1 VGTVS
6 GRADLAPGRAP
17 LLLALVCASL
27 GLGAWA
33 AFDVGFVLVSVT
45 PKAPFSLVLFSLL
58 LATAA
63 AVPLGMA
70 AWAATFGRA
79 ALAARASFV
88 VAFTLGGGLVL
99 GTLVNR
105 FWLPGLYH
113 PVSLLADLLV
123 LGASFAAAALLARA
137 LRPPLKLSPPTLL
150 LLAVWAVPFAI
161 AAIDSGKREAWRER
175 AVAPSVG
182 AAGERA
188 AGSSKKN
195 VLMIVADSLRADA
208 LEEAIEDGSAPALA
222 EIARGG
228 TSFSK
233 AYSQSSWT
241 KPSVATLLTGQ
252 YPHTHGAEGRNDA
265 LPEQMQ
271 TLAEVLSEAGYRTAV
286 FSANPWVSPTFGFGQ
301 GVADFVESEPGGDPS
316 RLLAF
321 VRVVQAAERF
331 VGAPLARPVAL
342 LRRHLGLLAPHRT
355 NCERD
360 EELVSVGLSWL
371 RAQPGTPFFAYFHL
385 MSTHL
390 PYEPHPRAPKVD
402 RTRQLAAQRDRSVL
416 APQEQVFVRD
426 DYRGTV
432 RSVDRTIGR
441 LMNTLRDLGLYDRTL
456 VVVTADHGDEIYE
469 HARLG
474 HGKTLYPEVVRVPL
488 LVSLPGVVPAAG
500 IIDRPASG
508 VDVLPTVL
516 GLLELGAPP
525 DGPGRALAFDGA
537 AGAADGGER
546 VYMLLRREGGLS
558 VASVVDGGFQYIESE
573 SPGAAG
579 QVVRELYDLS
589 RDPEAVR
596 NIWNEQS
603 IVARRMEEELR
614 SLRAAAKRQGKR
626 DARIDDQTRERL
638 RSLGYAD

>member
-1 VGTVS
+1 MSGRGDLAS
-6 GRADLAPGRAP
+6 GRAHILP
-17 LLLALVCASL
+17 ALVCAL
-27 GLGAWA
+27 VGIGVWA

-58 LATAA
+58 LAAA
-63 AVPLGMA
+63 IALPLGMA
-70 AWAATFGRA
+70 AWAVTLRKA
-79 ALAARASFV
+79 ALAPRASFV
-88 VAFTLGGGLVL
+88 VTFTLGGAVAL
-99 GTLVNR
+99 GTLMNR
-105 FWLPGLYH
+105 FWLPGAYH
-113 PVSLLADLLV
+113 PLSLVADLLV
-123 LGASFAAAALLARA
+123 LAALFGAALLLARA
-137 LRPPLKLSPPTLL
+137 LGPPLKLSRPVLL
-150 LLAVWAVPFAI
+150 ALAVWAVAFAI
-161 AAIDSGKREAWRER
+161 AAIGSGKREAWRER
-175 AVAPSVG
+175 AVAPSQG
-182 AAGERA
+182 TAGKSAGE
-188 AGSSKKN
+188 SSQKN
-195 VLMIVADSLRADA
+195 VLMIVVDSLRADA
-208 LEEAIEDGSAPALA
+208 LEEALEDGSAPALA

-228 TSFSK
+228 TIFSK

-252 YPHTHGAEGRNDA
+252 YPHAHGAEGRNDA
-265 LPEQMQ
+265 LPEQLQ
-271 TLAEVLSEAGYRTAV
+271 TLAEVLSQVGYRTAV

-301 GVADFVESEPGGDPS
+301 GVADFMESEPGGDPS

-331 VGAPLARPVAL
+331 AGVPLARPVAV
-342 LRRHLGLLAPHRT
+342 LRRRLGLLSPHRT

-371 RAQPGTPFFAYFHL
+371 RSQPDTPFFAYFHL

-390 PYEPHPRAPKVD
+390 PYEPHPRAPKVE

-416 APQEQVFVRD
+416 TPREQVLVRE

-432 RSVDRTIGR
+432 RLVDRTIER
-441 LMNTLRDLGLYDRTL
+441 LVNTLRDLGLHDRTL
-456 VVVTADHGDEIYE
+456 VVVTADHGDEMYE
-469 HARLG
+469 HASLG

-488 LVSLPGVVPAAG
+488 LVSLPGVVPAAR

-508 VDVLPTVL
+508 VDVVPTVL
-516 GLLELGAPP
+516 GLLQIGVRPG
-525 DGPGRALAFDGA
+525 GPGRALIFDGA
-537 AGAADGGER
+537 AHAAHGPER

-558 VASVVDGGFQYIESE
+558 VASLVDGGFQYIESE

-589 RDPEAVR
+589 RDPGAER

-603 IVARRMEEELR
+603 PVARRLEEELR
-614 SLRAAAKRQGKR
+614 SLRAAAKRQRKR

-638 RSLGYAD
+638 RSLGYVD